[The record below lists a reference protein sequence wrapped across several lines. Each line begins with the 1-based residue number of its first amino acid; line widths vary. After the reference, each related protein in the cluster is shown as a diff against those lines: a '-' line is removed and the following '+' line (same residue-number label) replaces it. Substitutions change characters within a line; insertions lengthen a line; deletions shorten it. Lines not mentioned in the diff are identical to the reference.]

1 MVTPESVLMRAGD
14 VRHRRVGEEAVVLRQ
29 ASAEVLGLNPVGARL
44 FDLLDGRTPV
54 GRLVDRV
61 LGELEVDRESLERDS
76 LAFLEE
82 LLQAGVVE
90 EVAAP

>member
-1 MVTPESVLMRAGD
+1 M
-14 VRHRRVGEEAVVLRQ
+14 
-29 ASAEVLGLNPVGARL
+29 GARL
-44 FDLLDGRTPV
+44 FDLLDGHTPV
-54 GRLVDRV
+54 SLLVDRV